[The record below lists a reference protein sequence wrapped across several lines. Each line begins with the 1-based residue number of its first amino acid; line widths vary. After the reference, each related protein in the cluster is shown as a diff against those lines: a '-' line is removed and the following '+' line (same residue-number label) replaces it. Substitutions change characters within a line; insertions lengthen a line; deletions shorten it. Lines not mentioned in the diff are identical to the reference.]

1 MSSRRG
7 VWIFLLLFT
16 LLGTV
21 VLFAAW
27 SLRGPSQTSASDVVL
42 VYEVPMLI
50 EECEAPS
57 RGLMAAWSGSRGPY
71 LGDVLTT
78 IDRAARDE
86 RVRGLALE
94 IDLLDW
100 GWAKASEL
108 RDALQA
114 FRATG
119 KPVIAQLMG
128 GGDLE
133 YYVASAADIVT
144 LPPQARLHVD
154 GLSASSMFL
163 GGALDKLDVRANF
176 VRAGVYKSAPEEYT
190 RTDLSPA
197 AREALE
203 RILDDLYGILID
215 TLATARDLE
224 RDDMVTLLNAGPFTA
239 QEAWESGLVDT
250 LMHRADFDS
259 LVATSIGE
267 DVETMDFEDYSSSK
281 KARRTGDR
289 IAVIHASG
297 TILPGTSRDTP
308 GERILGSETLVETL
322 SEARTRDAIKAVV
335 LRIDSPGGVMQSADD
350 IWREARRLGDE
361 KPLIVSMSDVAA
373 SGGYYIAAPARLIV
387 AQPSTITGS
396 IGVYVGKF
404 NISGLMN
411 KLGINIETVSRG
423 AHAGMLSPY
432 RDFTAE
438 EREWL
443 QGETDELYRT
453 FLDRVAEGRGM
464 DVPQVDAVAQGRVWT
479 GVAAHELGLVDTLG
493 GLPLAIALARE
504 AAQLG
509 DDSAIEVL
517 PHVEHPWY
525 QRFFDSLFSEEVREE
540 PPTDLT
546 QIAGSAVL
554 RAWLTVSR
562 LHDARA
568 LALMPWSIQIR

>member
-1 MSSRRG
+1 MPSRRG

-16 LLGTV
+16 LLGTA

-27 SLRGPSQTSASDVVL
+27 SLRTPSEAPTDVVL
-42 VYEVPMLI
+42 VYEMPIQMD
-50 EECEAPS
+50 ESEAPS
-57 RGLMAAWSGSRGPY
+57 RGFLSAWSGPRGPF
-71 LGDVLTT
+71 LGDIVAGL
-78 IDRAARDE
+78 DRAAHDD

-100 GWAKASEL
+100 GWAKSSEL
-108 RDALQA
+108 RDAVQA

-119 KPVIAQLMG
+119 KPVIAQLLG
-128 GGDLE
+128 GGDME

-163 GGALDKLDVRANF
+163 GGALNKLDVRANF

-203 RILDDLYGILID
+203 RVLDDLYSILVD
-215 TLATARDLE
+215 TLATARDLD
-224 RDDMVTLLNAGPFTA
+224 RDDMVGLLDSGPFTA
-239 QEAWESGLVDT
+239 QEAWEAGLVDT
-250 LMHRADFDS
+250 LMHRADLDS
-259 LVATSIGE
+259 LIALNIGE
-267 DVETMDFEDYSSSK
+267 DIETMDFEDYSS
-281 KARRTGDR
+281 RRRSRPTGDR

-297 TILPGTSRDTP
+297 TIVPGTSRDTP
-308 GERILGSETLVETL
+308 GERILGSETLVENL
-322 SEARTRDAIKAVV
+322 SDARTRDAIKAVV
-335 LRIDSPGGVMQSADD
+335 LRIDSPGGVMQAADD
-350 IWREARRLGDE
+350 VWREARRLGDE

-432 RDFTAE
+432 RDFTEE

-443 QGETDELYRT
+443 QGETDELYRV

-464 DVPQVDAVAQGRVWT
+464 DVPEVDAVAQGRVWT

-493 GLPLAIALARE
+493 GLPLAIEIARE
-504 AAQLG
+504 AAQLA
-509 DDSAIEVL
+509 DDSPIEVM
-517 PHVEHPWY
+517 PRVEHPWY
-525 QRFFDSLFSEEVREE
+525 QRFFDNLFSDEAAQPSGLDVTE
-540 PPTDLT
+540 
-546 QIAGSAVL
+546 IAGSAVL
-554 RAWLTVSR
+554 KAWLTVSR

-568 LALMPWSIQIR
+568 LALMPWSIEIR